1 MDFSFFTLLFDVYSG
16 NVFNFIAEFIA
27 SWILV
32 YFQATSGVCVGAKI
46 NTHTHSL
53 TAIYVYIM
61 YERAYAV
68 TILFVKH
75 STHIENWISRGGKI
89 YIQIAANIVALRNKE
104 KKEKTEIF

>member
-1 MDFSFFTLLFDVYSG
+1 
-16 NVFNFIAEFIA
+16 
-27 SWILV
+27 
-32 YFQATSGVCVGAKI
+32 
-46 NTHTHSL
+46 
-53 TAIYVYIM
+53 M

-104 KKEKTEIF
+104 KKRKKLKYFKLIAKILIDKLNVLSLLLITLRVFAYSLNALEIRRRVENKR